1 MKQITC
7 KKDIDKDF
15 IREFCKETEARKAW
29 YNTFIQ
35 TPIKHEKDGVVTEDK
50 PTFIELQ
57 LAFIKEYFPEYA
69 PKPKRAKKES
79 IYDLL

>member
-1 MKQITC
+1 MT
-7 KKDIDKDF
+7 KKDINAKF
-15 IREFCKETEARKAW
+15 IRDYCKESEDRKAW
-29 YNTFIQ
+29 YNEFIS
-35 TPIKHEKDGVVTEDK
+35 TPIATEDGERK

-57 LAFIKEYFPEYA
+57 LAFIVKYFPEFA

>member
-1 MKQITC
+1 MTKN
-7 KKDIDKDF
+7 DINMAF
-15 IREFCKETEARKAW
+15 IRDYCRQTEERKAW
-29 YNTFIQ
+29 YNTFMT
-35 TPIKHEKDGVVTEDK
+35 TPIATEDGERK

-57 LAFIKEYFPEYA
+57 LAFIKMYFPEFA

>member
-1 MKQITC
+1 MT
-7 KKDIDKDF
+7 KKEINKDF
-15 IREFCKETEARKAW
+15 IRNYCRETEDRKAW
-29 YNTFIQ
+29 YNAFMSTDIAH
-35 TPIKHEKDGVVTEDK
+35 TDKEGNTTYAK

-57 LAFIKEYFPEYA
+57 LAFIKQYFPELA

>member
-1 MKQITC
+1 MT
-7 KKDIDKDF
+7 KKEINKEF
-15 IREFCKETEARKAW
+15 IRNYCKETEDRKQW
-29 YNTFIQ
+29 YNTFMT
-35 TPIKHEKDGVVTEDK
+35 TPIEYTAEDGTAATRK

-57 LAFIKEYFPEYA
+57 LAFIKQYFPELA

>member
-1 MKQITC
+1 MT
-7 KKDIDKDF
+7 KKDINAEF
-15 IREFCKETEARKAW
+15 IRNYCRNNEEAKAW
-29 YNTFIQ
+29 YNGFI
-35 TPIKHEKDGVVTEDK
+35 TTLVTVTAEDGTTTTRK

-57 LAFIKEYFPEYA
+57 LAFIKLYFPEFA

>member
-1 MKQITC
+1 MAIT
-7 KKDIDKDF
+7 KKDLNKEY
-15 IREFCKETEARKAW
+15 IRAYCRENAERTAW
-29 YNTFIQ
+29 YNSFMT
-35 TPIKHEKDGVVTEDK
+35 TPIEYTAEDGTTATRK

-57 LAFIKEYFPEYA
+57 LAFIKQYFPELA

>member
-1 MKQITC
+1 MT
-7 KKDIDKDF
+7 KKEINKDF
-15 IREFCKETEARKAW
+15 IRNYCKETEDRKAW
-29 YNTFIQ
+29 YNNYVTTLIAD
-35 TPIKHEKDGVVTEDK
+35 TDEDGNAIERK

-57 LAFIKEYFPEYA
+57 LAFIKQYFPELA

>member
-1 MKQITC
+1 MT
-7 KKDIDKDF
+7 KKDVNMQF
-15 IREFCKETEARKAW
+15 IRDYCRETEDRKAW
-29 YNTFIQ
+29 YNAFMTTAISYTAEDGTTQ
-35 TPIKHEKDGVVTEDK
+35 TRK

-57 LAFIKEYFPEYA
+57 LAFIKQYFPELA